1 MKLGTL
7 DWGIGGLGVHQRLLA
22 LGVADDA
29 LYLSDAGFTPYGKL
43 EEDALA
49 ARVAGCLERLASAG
63 CTHVVVGCNAAS
75 TVLSHPRVRHAAAT
89 LQDVLGVIA
98 PTLDAV
104 LAAPPAEVLV
114 LGGART
120 VASNLYARPL
130 EAAGVRV
137 RQRVAQPLSALIE
150 AGVLEGPALD
160 ACLDAICGPVSD
172 ARVVILACTHYPAV
186 ADAIARRFPHL
197 ERCVDPSVETA
208 RVAHA
213 RWGMAHAPT
222 RATTAWTTGDPAAS
236 GRAALAAFGV
246 EARFERVP

>member
-49 ARVAGCLERLASAG
+49 ARVAGCLERLSAAG

-89 LQDVLGVIA
+89 LQDVLGVIS

-104 LAAPPAEVLV
+104 LA
-114 LGGART
+114 
-120 VASNLYARPL
+120 
-130 EAAGVRV
+130 
-137 RQRVAQPLSALIE
+137 
-150 AGVLEGPALD
+150 
-160 ACLDAICGPVSD
+160 
-172 ARVVILACTHYPAV
+172 
-186 ADAIARRFPHL
+186 
-197 ERCVDPSVETA
+197 
-208 RVAHA
+208 
-213 RWGMAHAPT
+213 
-222 RATTAWTTGDPAAS
+222 
-236 GRAALAAFGV
+236 
-246 EARFERVP
+246 ERVGGRDHAGDERPGGGRGPQAEPLLQHGHGVGVGGRTCGQRGPDGLEHHSAPR